1 MEHYSV
7 IKNKDII
14 HFSGKWMQLEHII
27 LSEVIQTQ
35 KDTYDIHV
43 HYKWTLAIKC
53 RITILQSTDLKKLGS
68 MEVPREYSQI
78 SVRSGKY
85 MVIRGEWREG
95 TG

>member
-27 LSEVIQTQ
+27 LSEVIQVQ

-53 RITILQSTDLKKLGS
+53 RIIMLQSTDPKKLGNKECPWDS
-68 MEVPREYSQI
+68 S
-78 SVRSGKY
+78 
-85 MVIRGEWREG
+85 
-95 TG
+95 

>member
-27 LSEVIQTQ
+27 LSEVIQVQ

-43 HYKWTLAIKC
+43 HYKWTLAIKYK
-53 RITILQSTDLKKLGS
+53 IIMLQSTDPKKLGNKECPWDS
-68 MEVPREYSQI
+68 S
-78 SVRSGKY
+78 
-85 MVIRGEWREG
+85 
-95 TG
+95 